1 MRIRVCSLASG
12 ALCVVACGGSSPT
25 PQTAA
30 EASPA
35 AALSGEP
42 SAASP
47 PQASP
52 PPSPELLA
60 GIKAFDA
67 GNYPD
72 ARRSF
77 EAATRK
83 NPGDFEAS
91 LNLGMSCEKLGDPS
105 CAEAAY
111 KSALAA
117 KPDLEAAAEDL
128 CALYLDAKRFDDALA
143 VGRAGLAK
151 HPSSGPLHENV
162 GVALAS
168 RGDQDGAIR
177 ELRAAVDG
185 QPSQPMY
192 RLTLAHWL
200 NAWHTQGAVA
210 ELDQARDLAKDDYGM
225 IASIGFEYRLAGDF
239 AACEKMFDRAI
250 HMKDGGEVRTQRA
263 LCKLG
268 EKDEKAT
275 LEDLRAAVAAEPSY
289 APAHYYLGGRLAI
302 AKKFKEAAA
311 EYTRYLELE
320 PNGSLAKAA
329 RERLKAAEG
338 ASGNK

>member
-12 ALCVVACGGSSPT
+12 ALCVLGCGGSTPT
-25 PQTAA
+25 PQTSA

-35 AALSGEP
+35 AALSSGP
-42 SAASP
+42 SDSSP
-47 PQASP
+47 PQTTP

-67 GNYPD
+67 GNYAD
-72 ARRSF
+72 ARKSF
-77 EAATRK
+77 EAATHE
-83 NPGDFEAS
+83 NPNDFDAS
-91 LNLGMSCEKLGDPS
+91 YNLGMACEKLSDPS

-117 KPDLEAAAEDL
+117 KPDLETAAAEL
-128 CALYLDAKRFDDALA
+128 CALYVDAGRFDDALA

-168 RGDQDGAIR
+168 RGDQDGAVR

-200 NAWHTQGAVA
+200 NAWHSPGAVA

-268 EKDEKAT
+268 EKDEKST
-275 LEDLRAAVAAEPSY
+275 LEDLRAAVAAEPTY

-311 EYTRYLELE
+311 EYTKYLELA
-320 PNGSLAKAA
+320 PNGSLAKVA

-338 ASGNK
+338 AAGKK

>member
-1 MRIRVCSLASG
+1 MRIRVRTLASG
-12 ALCVVACGGSSPT
+12 ALCIVACGGSSPA
-25 PQTAA
+25 PQTPTEAA
-30 EASPA
+30 PA

-42 SAASP
+42 GPSSPGAA
-47 PQASP
+47 A

-60 GIKAFDA
+60 GIKAFDL
-67 GNYPD
+67 GNYAD
-72 ARRSF
+72 ARKSF

-83 NPGDFEAS
+83 NPSDFEAS
-91 LNLGMSCEKLGDPS
+91 YNLGMACEKLADPS
-105 CAEAAY
+105 CAEASY

-117 KPDLEAAAEDL
+117 KPDLETAAAEL
-128 CALYLDAKRFDDALA
+128 CALYVDAGRFDDALA

-168 RGDQDGAIR
+168 RGDQEGATR
-177 ELRAAVDG
+177 ELKAAVDG

-200 NAWHTQGAVA
+200 NAWHAPGAVA
-210 ELDQARDLAKDDYGM
+210 ALDQARDLAKDDYAM
-225 IASIGFEYRLAGDF
+225 IASIGFEYRLAGEF

-250 HMKDGGEVRTQRA
+250 HIKDGGEVRTQRA

-268 EKDEKAT
+268 EKDEKST
-275 LEDLRAAVAAEPSY
+275 VEDLRAAIAAEPTY

-311 EYTRYLELE
+311 EYAKYLELA

-329 RERLKAAEG
+329 RERMKAAEG
-338 ASGNK
+338 AGKK